1 MRGVGAAATSFQSRV
16 PARARPFDV
25 FKSRPRMDPR
35 RRPRAGYFM
44 KLGSHNTTA
53 G

>member
-1 MRGVGAAATSFQSRV
+1 MRGVGAAATSFQSGV
-16 PARARPFDV
+16 LARARPFDV
-25 FKSRPRMDPR
+25 FKIRPLTDPR
-35 RRPRAGYFM
+35 RKPRAGYFM

>member
-1 MRGVGAAATSFQSRV
+1 MRGVAATSFQSRV

-35 RRPRAGYFM
+35 SPPRAGYFM
-44 KLGSHNTTA
+44 KLGSHNTSA